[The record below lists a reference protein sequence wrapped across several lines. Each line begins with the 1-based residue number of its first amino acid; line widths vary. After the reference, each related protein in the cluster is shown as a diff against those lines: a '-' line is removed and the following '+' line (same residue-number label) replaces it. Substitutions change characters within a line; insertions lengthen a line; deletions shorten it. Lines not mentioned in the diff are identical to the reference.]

1 MSALPHVGPGPDPI
15 PELDR
20 RLAGGEPVVPCFRD
34 SLRAFAETL
43 RLRFEGGE
51 DVERLVTRRAG
62 FVDDLLRRAWR
73 VAMPGAAP
81 AALVAVGGYGRGELY
96 PASDVD
102 VMILLDDGDATAVAG
117 AVERL
122 VTLLWDIGLEVGHS
136 VRTVAECRDEAERDV
151 TVATNI
157 LESRLVAGQ
166 PGLLEAMR
174 TATAPDQIWPGDRY
188 FAAKWEEQKARHR
201 KYNDS
206 AYNLEP
212 NIKEN
217 PGGLRDIQMIGWVAK
232 RHFGA
237 STMHDLVARGFLTQ
251 AEHQD
256 LMAGQAHL
264 GRIRFALHLLTG
276 RREDRLLFDH
286 QRVLARDFGYADTA
300 GNLAVEQ
307 FMQSYYQTVIQ
318 LNRLNELLL
327 QLFQETILL
336 RDQLDE
342 PQPINGRFQA
352 RSGFIEVT
360 HENVF
365 RRQPLALLEIFLL
378 LQQHPELTGVKA
390 STIRL
395 IRTYRDSIDESL
407 RTGLPARSLFM
418 EILRQPR
425 GITHELRRMHRY
437 GILARYLP
445 EFRAVT
451 GRMQYDLFHVFTV
464 DEHTLWVVRNIR
476 RFMVP
481 AFFHEF
487 PLCSEIAQNIPKPEL
502 LYIAGLFHD
511 IAKGRG
517 GDHSELGAEDAYAFC
532 IRHGLSEYDSRL
544 VGWLVR
550 RHLLMSMTAQRM
562 DIEDPEVIQRFAGTV
577 GDPVRLDYLYLLTV
591 ADVRATNPARWNSW
605 KDSLLRQLYTETQHA
620 LMRGLD
626 NPRAQDELIG
636 EKQAEARRLLAAG
649 QVSQEAVTRLWIN
662 LSTDYFLYSSPE
674 EIAWQTEAVLR
685 ATCAESPMVLVRHQT
700 ARGGTAVFICA
711 PDQDGLFALTT
722 ALLSQLA
729 LNVVAA
735 RIQTADA
742 GRTMNTFLVLEEDG
756 SPVSGRERE
765 REIIDTLSRGLARR
779 RRAPSAAAADPALRD
794 PGAVRVQPGPSQPPH
809 GASRHGHR
817 PTGTALPRR
826 PGLRQDGRQDHQRQD
841 RDGRRPGRRHLLHH
855 RPARPADRGPRSA
868 RPHRHGA
875 RRAPGR
881 PGAGSLS
888 GSGGLIPCDDSHP
901 PSAGSSASSWRRR
914 LRRQSSRPTTRTQ
927 HPRNH
932 RPLRRRW
939 SHPTPTSCGTTSSRR
954 VPSAGRRSTGCV
966 RNRATT
972 ASAPGSSTANRWK
985 SSRACIAGSSSGG
998 GIRSPPSAH
1007 PRATGATPGTTA
1019 AGDRPRPRRRQA
1031 FASVNSSALPS
1042 GSRQNTALR
1051 PERLRVWG
1059 MPDTSSRKRRA
1070 LRSATRNAMC
1080 RSWPPWAGRPVTGSG
1095 LGIWMR
1101 WMACTPA
1108 RSHAPG

>member
-1 MSALPHVGPGPDPI
+1 MSALPQPGPGPDPI

-20 RLAGGEPVVPCFRD
+20 RLAAGEPVVSCFRD
-34 SLRAFAETL
+34 SLRGFAEAL
-43 RLRFEGGE
+43 RRRFEGGE
-51 DVERLVTRRAG
+51 DVDHLVTRHAG

-73 VAMPGAAP
+73 VAMPGDAP

-102 VMILLDDGDATAVAG
+102 VMILLDAADGTAVAG
-117 AVERL
+117 AAERL

-151 TVATNI
+151 TVATNL

-174 TATAPDQIWPGDRY
+174 AATSPDQIWPSDRF

-237 STMHDLVARGFLTQ
+237 ATMRDLVARGFLTQ
-251 AEHQD
+251 AEHDD

-264 GRIRFALHLLTG
+264 GRIRFALHVLTG

-336 RDQLDE
+336 RDQLGE
-342 PQPINGRFQA
+342 PQPINSRFQA

-365 RRQPLALLEIFLL
+365 RRQPLALLEIFLQ
-378 LQQHPELTGVKA
+378 LQQHPELTGVRA

-395 IRTYRDSIDESL
+395 IRTYRDRIDENL

-464 DEHTLWVVRNIR
+464 DEHTIWVVRNIR

-532 IRHGLSEYDSRL
+532 IRHGMSEYDSRL

-550 RHLLMSMTAQRM
+550 RHLLMSMTAQRL
-562 DIEDPEVIQRFAGTV
+562 DIEDPEVIQRFAGAV

-605 KDSLLRQLYTETQHA
+605 KDSLLRQLYTETHHA

-636 EKQAEARRLLAAG
+636 EKQAEARRLLAAH
-649 QVSQEAVTRLWIN
+649 QVSQEAVTQLWLN

-674 EIAWQTEAVLR
+674 EIAWQTEAVLGAR
-685 ATCAESPMVLVRHQT
+685 CADSPMVLVRHQT
-700 ARGGTAVFICA
+700 ARGGTAIFICA

-742 GRTMNTFLVLEEDG
+742 RRTMNTFLVLEEDG
-756 SPVSGRERE
+756 SPVSGEERE
-765 REIIDTLSRGLARR
+765 REIVDTLSHGLARHAPIELGGPR
-779 RRAPSAAAADPALRD
+779 RIPRRVRHFESPARAEFSQDAAN
-794 PGAVRVQPGPSQPPH
+794 
-809 GASRHGHR
+809 HR
-817 PTGTALPRR
+817 TVVHLTATDR
-826 PGLRQDGRQDHQRQD
+826 PGL
-841 RDGRRPGRRHLLHH
+841 L
-855 RPARPADRGPRSA
+855 
-868 RPHRHGA
+868 
-875 RRAPGR
+875 
-881 PGAGSLS
+881 SLV
-888 GSGGLIPCDDSHP
+888 G
-901 PSAGSSASSWRRR
+901 
-914 LRRQSSRPTTRTQ
+914 
-927 HPRNH
+927 
-932 RPLRRRW
+932 
-939 SHPTPTSCGTTSSRR
+939 
-954 VPSAGRRSTGCV
+954 
-966 RNRATT
+966 
-972 ASAPGSSTANRWK
+972 
-985 SSRACIAGSSSGG
+985 
-998 GIRSPPSAH
+998 
-1007 PRATGATPGTTA
+1007 
-1019 AGDRPRPRRRQA
+1019 QA
-1031 FASVNSSALPS
+1031 FARTGVRIISAKIATVGHLADDTFFITDLQSQPIEDPVHLE
-1042 GSRQNTALR
+1042 RIAAALG
-1051 PERLRVWG
+1051 EHLDG
-1059 MPDTSSRKRRA
+1059 
-1070 LRSATRNAMC
+1070 
-1080 RSWPPWAGRPVTGSG
+1080 
-1095 LGIWMR
+1095 
-1101 WMACTPA
+1101 PA
-1108 RSHAPG
+1108 RAA

>member
-43 RLRFEGGE
+43 RLCFEGGE

-174 TATAPDQIWPGDRY
+174 TATAPDQIWPSDRY

-711 PDQDGLFALTT
+711 PDQDGLFARTT

-779 RRAPSAAAADPALRD
+779 QPVEVGAPRRLPRQIRHFEIPARSEFSQDPAN
-794 PGAVRVQPGPSQPPH
+794 
-809 GASRHGHR
+809 HR
-817 PTGTALPRR
+817 TVLHVTATDR
-826 PGLRQDGRQDHQRQD
+826 PGL
-841 RDGRRPGRRHLLHH
+841 L
-855 RPARPADRGPRSA
+855 
-868 RPHRHGA
+868 
-875 RRAPGR
+875 
-881 PGAGSLS
+881 SLV
-888 GSGGLIPCDDSHP
+888 G
-901 PSAGSSASSWRRR
+901 
-914 LRRQSSRPTTRTQ
+914 
-927 HPRNH
+927 
-932 RPLRRRW
+932 
-939 SHPTPTSCGTTSSRR
+939 
-954 VPSAGRRSTGCV
+954 
-966 RNRATT
+966 
-972 ASAPGSSTANRWK
+972 
-985 SSRACIAGSSSGG
+985 
-998 GIRSPPSAH
+998 
-1007 PRATGATPGTTA
+1007 
-1019 AGDRPRPRRRQA
+1019 QA
-1031 FASVNSSALPS
+1031 FARTGVRIISAKIATVGALADDTFFITDLHGQPIED
-1042 GSRQNTALR
+1042 RVQLDRIATALG
-1051 PERLRVWG
+1051 EHLDG
-1059 MPDTSSRKRRA
+1059 
-1070 LRSATRNAMC
+1070 
-1080 RSWPPWAGRPVTGSG
+1080 
-1095 LGIWMR
+1095 
-1101 WMACTPA
+1101 PA
-1108 RSHAPG
+1108 RAA

>member
-1 MSALPHVGPGPDPI
+1 MNALPQSAAGHDPVA
-15 PELDR
+15 ELDG
-20 RLAGGEPVVPCFRD
+20 RLAAGEPAVPCFRD
-34 SLRAFAETL
+34 SLRRFAETL
-43 RLRFEGGE
+43 RRRFEDGE
-51 DVERLVTRRAG
+51 NVADLITRRAG
-62 FVDDLLRRAWR
+62 FVDDVLRRAWQ
-73 VAMPGAAP
+73 VAMPAEAP

-96 PASDVD
+96 PSSDVD
-102 VMILLDDGDATAVAG
+102 VVVLLDGGDPASVG
-117 AVERL
+117 AAAERL
-122 VTLLWDIGLEVGHS
+122 VALLWDIGLEVGHS

-151 TVATNI
+151 TVATNL
-157 LESRLVAGQ
+157 LESRLIAGQ
-166 PGLLEAMR
+166 PALLEAMR
-174 TATAPDQIWPGDRY
+174 AATAPDQIWPSDRF

-237 STMHDLVARGFLTQ
+237 ATMRDLVTRGFLTQ
-251 AEHQD
+251 AEHDD

-286 QRVLARDFGYADTA
+286 QRALARDFGFADAA

-307 FMQSYYQTVIQ
+307 FMQAYYQTVIQ

-336 RDQLDE
+336 RDQLGA
-342 PQPINGRFQA
+342 PWSINSRFQA

-360 HENVF
+360 NENVF
-365 RRQPLALLEIFLL
+365 RRHPLALLEIFLL
-378 LQQHPELTGVKA
+378 LQQYPELTGVRA

-395 IRTYRDSIDESL
+395 IRAYRDSIDENL

-544 VGWLVR
+544 VAWLVR
-550 RHLLMSMTAQRM
+550 KHLLMSMTAQRM
-562 DIEDPEVIQRFAGTV
+562 DIEDPEVIQRFAGAV

-626 NPRAQDELIG
+626 NPRAQDELIS
-636 EKQAEARRLLAAG
+636 EKQAEARRLLAAR
-649 QVSQEAVTRLWIN
+649 QVSQDAITRLWIN

-674 EIAWQTEAVLR
+674 EIAWQTEAVLG
-685 ATCAESPMVLVRHQT
+685 ASCAESPMVLVRHQT

-735 RIQTADA
+735 RIQTVDA

-756 SPVSGRERE
+756 SPVSGGERE
-765 REIIDTLSRGLARR
+765 REIVATLTHGLARR
-779 RRAPSAAAADPALRD
+779 QPIDLGAPRR
-794 PGAVRVQPGPSQPPH
+794 
-809 GASRHGHR
+809 
-817 PTGTALPRR
+817 LPRQMRHFETPARPEFSQDRANHRTVLHLTATDR
-826 PGLRQDGRQDHQRQD
+826 PGLLSLVGR
-841 RDGRRPGRRHLLHH
+841 
-855 RPARPADRGPRSA
+855 
-868 RPHRHGA
+868 
-875 RRAPGR
+875 
-881 PGAGSLS
+881 
-888 GSGGLIPCDDSHP
+888 
-901 PSAGSSASSWRRR
+901 
-914 LRRQSSRPTTRTQ
+914 
-927 HPRNH
+927 
-932 RPLRRRW
+932 
-939 SHPTPTSCGTTSSRR
+939 
-954 VPSAGRRSTGCV
+954 
-966 RNRATT
+966 
-972 ASAPGSSTANRWK
+972 
-985 SSRACIAGSSSGG
+985 
-998 GIRSPPSAH
+998 
-1007 PRATGATPGTTA
+1007 
-1019 AGDRPRPRRRQA
+1019 A
-1031 FASVNSSALPS
+1031 FAKTGVRIISAKIATV
-1042 GSRQNTALR
+1042 GALADDTFFITDLHGQ
-1051 PERLRVWG
+1051 PIEQPAQLERIAAAVGEHLDG
-1059 MPDTSSRKRRA
+1059 
-1070 LRSATRNAMC
+1070 
-1080 RSWPPWAGRPVTGSG
+1080 
-1095 LGIWMR
+1095 
-1101 WMACTPA
+1101 PA
-1108 RSHAPG
+1108 QAA

>member
-1 MSALPHVGPGPDPI
+1 MSALPHAGPGPDPI

-102 VMILLDDGDATAVAG
+102 VMILLDDGEATAVAG

-174 TATAPDQIWPGDRY
+174 AATAPDQIWPSDRY

-237 STMHDLVARGFLTQ
+237 ATMHDLVARGFLTQ

-342 PQPINGRFQA
+342 PQPINSRFQA

-418 EILRQPR
+418 EILRQSR

-517 GDHSELGAEDAYAFC
+517 GDHSELGAEDAYTFC

-605 KDSLLRQLYTETQHA
+605 KDSLLRQLYTETEHA

-765 REIIDTLSRGLARR
+765 REIIDTLTRGLARR
-779 RRAPSAAAADPALRD
+779 QPVEVGAPRRLPRQIRHFEIPARSEFSQDPAN
-794 PGAVRVQPGPSQPPH
+794 
-809 GASRHGHR
+809 HR
-817 PTGTALPRR
+817 TVLHVTATDR
-826 PGLRQDGRQDHQRQD
+826 PGL
-841 RDGRRPGRRHLLHH
+841 L
-855 RPARPADRGPRSA
+855 
-868 RPHRHGA
+868 
-875 RRAPGR
+875 
-881 PGAGSLS
+881 SLV
-888 GSGGLIPCDDSHP
+888 G
-901 PSAGSSASSWRRR
+901 
-914 LRRQSSRPTTRTQ
+914 
-927 HPRNH
+927 
-932 RPLRRRW
+932 
-939 SHPTPTSCGTTSSRR
+939 
-954 VPSAGRRSTGCV
+954 
-966 RNRATT
+966 
-972 ASAPGSSTANRWK
+972 
-985 SSRACIAGSSSGG
+985 
-998 GIRSPPSAH
+998 
-1007 PRATGATPGTTA
+1007 
-1019 AGDRPRPRRRQA
+1019 QA
-1031 FASVNSSALPS
+1031 FARTGVRIISAKIATVGALADDTFFITDLHGQPIEDPVQLD
-1042 GSRQNTALR
+1042 RIATALG
-1051 PERLRVWG
+1051 EHLDG
-1059 MPDTSSRKRRA
+1059 
-1070 LRSATRNAMC
+1070 
-1080 RSWPPWAGRPVTGSG
+1080 
-1095 LGIWMR
+1095 
-1101 WMACTPA
+1101 PA
-1108 RSHAPG
+1108 RAA

>member
-43 RLRFEGGE
+43 RLCFEGGE

-174 TATAPDQIWPGDRY
+174 TATAPDQIWPSDRY

-779 RRAPSAAAADPALRD
+779 QPVEVGAPRRLPRQIRHFEIPARSEFSQDPAN
-794 PGAVRVQPGPSQPPH
+794 
-809 GASRHGHR
+809 HR
-817 PTGTALPRR
+817 TVLHVTATDR
-826 PGLRQDGRQDHQRQD
+826 PGL
-841 RDGRRPGRRHLLHH
+841 L
-855 RPARPADRGPRSA
+855 
-868 RPHRHGA
+868 
-875 RRAPGR
+875 
-881 PGAGSLS
+881 SLV
-888 GSGGLIPCDDSHP
+888 G
-901 PSAGSSASSWRRR
+901 
-914 LRRQSSRPTTRTQ
+914 
-927 HPRNH
+927 
-932 RPLRRRW
+932 
-939 SHPTPTSCGTTSSRR
+939 
-954 VPSAGRRSTGCV
+954 
-966 RNRATT
+966 
-972 ASAPGSSTANRWK
+972 
-985 SSRACIAGSSSGG
+985 
-998 GIRSPPSAH
+998 
-1007 PRATGATPGTTA
+1007 
-1019 AGDRPRPRRRQA
+1019 QA
-1031 FASVNSSALPS
+1031 FARTGVRIISAKIATVGALADDTFFITDLHGQPIED
-1042 GSRQNTALR
+1042 RVQLDRIATALG
-1051 PERLRVWG
+1051 EHLDG
-1059 MPDTSSRKRRA
+1059 
-1070 LRSATRNAMC
+1070 
-1080 RSWPPWAGRPVTGSG
+1080 
-1095 LGIWMR
+1095 
-1101 WMACTPA
+1101 PA
-1108 RSHAPG
+1108 RAA

>member
-1 MSALPHVGPGPDPI
+1 MNALPQSAAGHDPVA
-15 PELDR
+15 ELDG
-20 RLAGGEPVVPCFRD
+20 RLAAGESAVPCFRD
-34 SLRAFAETL
+34 SLRRFAEML
-43 RLRFEGGE
+43 RRRFEDGE
-51 DVERLVTRRAG
+51 NVAHLITRRAG
-62 FVDDLLRRAWR
+62 FVDDVLRRAWQ
-73 VAMPGAAP
+73 VAMPAEAP

-96 PASDVD
+96 PSSDVD
-102 VMILLDDGDATAVAG
+102 VVVLLDGGDPASVG
-117 AVERL
+117 AAAERL
-122 VTLLWDIGLEVGHS
+122 VALLWDIGLEVGHS
-136 VRTVAECRDEAERDV
+136 VRTVAECREEAERDV
-151 TVATNI
+151 TVATNL
-157 LESRLVAGQ
+157 LESRLIAGQ
-166 PGLLEAMR
+166 PALLEAMR
-174 TATAPDQIWPGDRY
+174 AATAPDQIWPSDRF

-237 STMHDLVARGFLTQ
+237 ATMRDLVARGFLTQ
-251 AEHQD
+251 AEHDD

-286 QRVLARDFGYADTA
+286 QRVLARDFGFADTA

-307 FMQSYYQTVIQ
+307 FMQAYYQTVIQ

-336 RDQLDE
+336 RDQLGA
-342 PQPINGRFQA
+342 PWSINSRFQA

-360 HENVF
+360 NENVF
-365 RRQPLALLEIFLL
+365 RRHPLALLEIFLL
-378 LQQHPELTGVKA
+378 LQQYPELTGVRA

-395 IRTYRDSIDESL
+395 IRAYRDSIDENL

-544 VGWLVR
+544 VAWLVR
-550 RHLLMSMTAQRM
+550 KHLLMSMTAQRM
-562 DIEDPEVIQRFAGTV
+562 DIEDPEVIQRFAGAV

-626 NPRAQDELIG
+626 NPRAQDELIS
-636 EKQAEARRLLAAG
+636 EKQAEARRLLAAR
-649 QVSQEAVTRLWIN
+649 QVSQDAVTRLWIN

-674 EIAWQTEAVLR
+674 EIAWQTEAVLG
-685 ATCAESPMVLVRHQT
+685 ASCAESPMVLVRHQT

-735 RIQTADA
+735 RIQTVDA

-756 SPVSGRERE
+756 SPVSGGERE
-765 REIIDTLSRGLARR
+765 REIVATLTHGLARR
-779 RRAPSAAAADPALRD
+779 QPIDLGAPRR
-794 PGAVRVQPGPSQPPH
+794 
-809 GASRHGHR
+809 
-817 PTGTALPRR
+817 LPRQMRHFETPARPEFSQDRANHRTVLHLTATDR
-826 PGLRQDGRQDHQRQD
+826 PGLLSLVGR
-841 RDGRRPGRRHLLHH
+841 
-855 RPARPADRGPRSA
+855 
-868 RPHRHGA
+868 
-875 RRAPGR
+875 
-881 PGAGSLS
+881 
-888 GSGGLIPCDDSHP
+888 
-901 PSAGSSASSWRRR
+901 
-914 LRRQSSRPTTRTQ
+914 
-927 HPRNH
+927 
-932 RPLRRRW
+932 
-939 SHPTPTSCGTTSSRR
+939 
-954 VPSAGRRSTGCV
+954 
-966 RNRATT
+966 
-972 ASAPGSSTANRWK
+972 
-985 SSRACIAGSSSGG
+985 
-998 GIRSPPSAH
+998 
-1007 PRATGATPGTTA
+1007 
-1019 AGDRPRPRRRQA
+1019 A
-1031 FASVNSSALPS
+1031 FAKTGVRIISAKIATV
-1042 GSRQNTALR
+1042 GALAD
-1051 PERLRVWG
+1051 
-1059 MPDTSSRKRRA
+1059 DTFFITD
-1070 LRSATRNAMC
+1070 LQGQ
-1080 RSWPPWAGRPVTGSG
+1080 P
-1095 LGIWMR
+1095 IEE
-1101 WMACTPA
+1101 PA
-1108 RSHAPG
+1108 QLQRIAAAVGEHLDGPAQAA

>member
-636 EKQAEARRLLAAG
+636 EKQAEARRLLASG

-779 RRAPSAAAADPALRD
+779 QPVEVGAPRRLPRQIRHFEIPARSEFSQDPAN
-794 PGAVRVQPGPSQPPH
+794 
-809 GASRHGHR
+809 HR
-817 PTGTALPRR
+817 TVLHVTATDR
-826 PGLRQDGRQDHQRQD
+826 PGL
-841 RDGRRPGRRHLLHH
+841 L
-855 RPARPADRGPRSA
+855 
-868 RPHRHGA
+868 
-875 RRAPGR
+875 
-881 PGAGSLS
+881 SLV
-888 GSGGLIPCDDSHP
+888 G
-901 PSAGSSASSWRRR
+901 
-914 LRRQSSRPTTRTQ
+914 
-927 HPRNH
+927 
-932 RPLRRRW
+932 
-939 SHPTPTSCGTTSSRR
+939 
-954 VPSAGRRSTGCV
+954 
-966 RNRATT
+966 
-972 ASAPGSSTANRWK
+972 
-985 SSRACIAGSSSGG
+985 
-998 GIRSPPSAH
+998 
-1007 PRATGATPGTTA
+1007 
-1019 AGDRPRPRRRQA
+1019 QA
-1031 FASVNSSALPS
+1031 FARTGVRIISAKIATVGALADDTFFITDLHGQPIED
-1042 GSRQNTALR
+1042 RVQLDRIATALG
-1051 PERLRVWG
+1051 EHLDG
-1059 MPDTSSRKRRA
+1059 
-1070 LRSATRNAMC
+1070 
-1080 RSWPPWAGRPVTGSG
+1080 
-1095 LGIWMR
+1095 
-1101 WMACTPA
+1101 PA
-1108 RSHAPG
+1108 RAA

>member
-1 MSALPHVGPGPDPI
+1 MSALPQAPSGTDPI

-20 RLAGGEPVVPCFRD
+20 RLAAGEPALSCFRD
-34 SLRAFAETL
+34 SLRAFAEAL

-51 DVERLVTRRAG
+51 SADRLVTRRAG
-62 FVDDLLRRAWR
+62 FVDDILRRAWR
-73 VAMPGAAP
+73 VTLPADAS

-102 VMILLDDGDATAVAG
+102 VMILLDESDAGLVAG
-117 AVERL
+117 AVEQL
-122 VTLLWDIGLEVGHS
+122 ITLLWDIGLEVGHS
-136 VRTVAECRDEAERDV
+136 VRTVAQCREEAERDV

-157 LESRLVAGQ
+157 LETRLVAGR
-166 PGLLEAMR
+166 PALLEAMR
-174 TATAPDQIWPGDRY
+174 AATAPDQIWPSDRF
-188 FAAKWEEQKARHR
+188 FAAKWDEQKARHR
-201 KYNDS
+201 KYNDT

-237 STMHDLVARGFLTQ
+237 STMRDLVARGFLTQ
-251 AEHQD
+251 AEHDD

-336 RDQLDE
+336 RDQLGA
-342 PQPINGRFQA
+342 PWSINSRFQA

-360 HENVF
+360 NENVF
-365 RRQPLALLEIFLL
+365 RRHPLALLEIFLL
-378 LQQHPELTGVKA
+378 LQQYPELTGVRA

-395 IRTYRDSIDESL
+395 IRAYRDSIDDKL
-407 RTGLPARSLFM
+407 RGGLPARSLFM

-487 PLCSEIAQNIPKPEL
+487 PLCSEVAQNIPKPEL

-544 VGWLVR
+544 VAWLVR
-550 RHLLMSMTAQRM
+550 RHLLMSMTAQRL
-562 DIEDPEVIQRFAGTV
+562 DIEDPEVIQRFAGVV

-626 NPRAQDELIG
+626 NPRAQDELIND
-636 EKQAEARRLLAAG
+636 KQAEARRLLAARA
-649 QVSQEAVTRLWIN
+649 VDPEAVTRLWLN

-674 EIAWQTEAVLR
+674 EIAWQTEAVLD
-685 ATCAESPMVLVRHQT
+685 ASCTEAPIVLVRHQT
-700 ARGGTAVFICA
+700 ARGGTAIFICA

-722 ALLSQLA
+722 ALLSELA

-756 SPVSGRERE
+756 SPVSGEDRE
-765 REIIDTLSRGLARR
+765 REIADTLTHGLARR
-779 RRAPSAAAADPALRD
+779 PPTEMGIPRR
-794 PGAVRVQPGPSQPPH
+794 
-809 GASRHGHR
+809 
-817 PTGTALPRR
+817 LPRQIRHFEAPARSEFSQDSANHRTVLHLTATDR
-826 PGLRQDGRQDHQRQD
+826 PGL
-841 RDGRRPGRRHLLHH
+841 L
-855 RPARPADRGPRSA
+855 
-868 RPHRHGA
+868 
-875 RRAPGR
+875 
-881 PGAGSLS
+881 SLV
-888 GSGGLIPCDDSHP
+888 G
-901 PSAGSSASSWRRR
+901 
-914 LRRQSSRPTTRTQ
+914 
-927 HPRNH
+927 
-932 RPLRRRW
+932 
-939 SHPTPTSCGTTSSRR
+939 
-954 VPSAGRRSTGCV
+954 
-966 RNRATT
+966 
-972 ASAPGSSTANRWK
+972 
-985 SSRACIAGSSSGG
+985 
-998 GIRSPPSAH
+998 
-1007 PRATGATPGTTA
+1007 
-1019 AGDRPRPRRRQA
+1019 QA
-1031 FASVNSSALPS
+1031 FARTGVRIISAKIATV
-1042 GSRQNTALR
+1042 GALA
-1051 PERLRVWG
+1051 EDTFFITDLRG
-1059 MPDTSSRKRRA
+1059 APIEDAAQLGRIAAA
-1070 LRSATRNAMC
+1070 L
-1080 RSWPPWAGRPVTGSG
+1080 GEQLDG
-1095 LGIWMR
+1095 
-1101 WMACTPA
+1101 PA
-1108 RSHAPG
+1108 RAA

>member
-43 RLRFEGGE
+43 RLCFEGGE

-174 TATAPDQIWPGDRY
+174 TATAPDQIWPSDRY

-476 RFMVP
+476 RLMVP

-779 RRAPSAAAADPALRD
+779 QPVEVGAPRRLPRQIRHFEIPARSEFSQDPAN
-794 PGAVRVQPGPSQPPH
+794 
-809 GASRHGHR
+809 HR
-817 PTGTALPRR
+817 TVLHVTATDR
-826 PGLRQDGRQDHQRQD
+826 PGL
-841 RDGRRPGRRHLLHH
+841 L
-855 RPARPADRGPRSA
+855 
-868 RPHRHGA
+868 
-875 RRAPGR
+875 
-881 PGAGSLS
+881 SLV
-888 GSGGLIPCDDSHP
+888 G
-901 PSAGSSASSWRRR
+901 
-914 LRRQSSRPTTRTQ
+914 
-927 HPRNH
+927 
-932 RPLRRRW
+932 
-939 SHPTPTSCGTTSSRR
+939 
-954 VPSAGRRSTGCV
+954 
-966 RNRATT
+966 
-972 ASAPGSSTANRWK
+972 
-985 SSRACIAGSSSGG
+985 
-998 GIRSPPSAH
+998 
-1007 PRATGATPGTTA
+1007 
-1019 AGDRPRPRRRQA
+1019 QA
-1031 FASVNSSALPS
+1031 FARTGVRIISAKIATVGALADDTFFITDLHGQPIEDTVQLD
-1042 GSRQNTALR
+1042 RIATALG
-1051 PERLRVWG
+1051 EHLDG
-1059 MPDTSSRKRRA
+1059 
-1070 LRSATRNAMC
+1070 
-1080 RSWPPWAGRPVTGSG
+1080 
-1095 LGIWMR
+1095 
-1101 WMACTPA
+1101 PA
-1108 RSHAPG
+1108 RAA

>member
-1 MSALPHVGPGPDPI
+1 MSALPHAGPGPDPI

-20 RLAGGEPVVPCFRD
+20 RLAAGEPVVPCFRD

-174 TATAPDQIWPGDRY
+174 TATAPDQIWPSDRY

-237 STMHDLVARGFLTQ
+237 ATMHDLVARGFLTQ

-342 PQPINGRFQA
+342 PQPINSRFQA

-476 RFMVP
+476 RLMVP

-517 GDHSELGAEDAYAFC
+517 GDHSELGAEDAYTFC

-756 SPVSGRERE
+756 SPVSGHERE
-765 REIIDTLSRGLARR
+765 REIVDTLSRGLARR
-779 RRAPSAAAADPALRD
+779 QPVEVGTPRRLPRQIRHFEIPARSEFSQDPAN
-794 PGAVRVQPGPSQPPH
+794 
-809 GASRHGHR
+809 HR
-817 PTGTALPRR
+817 TVLHVTATDR
-826 PGLRQDGRQDHQRQD
+826 PGL
-841 RDGRRPGRRHLLHH
+841 L
-855 RPARPADRGPRSA
+855 
-868 RPHRHGA
+868 
-875 RRAPGR
+875 
-881 PGAGSLS
+881 SLV
-888 GSGGLIPCDDSHP
+888 G
-901 PSAGSSASSWRRR
+901 
-914 LRRQSSRPTTRTQ
+914 
-927 HPRNH
+927 
-932 RPLRRRW
+932 
-939 SHPTPTSCGTTSSRR
+939 
-954 VPSAGRRSTGCV
+954 
-966 RNRATT
+966 
-972 ASAPGSSTANRWK
+972 
-985 SSRACIAGSSSGG
+985 
-998 GIRSPPSAH
+998 
-1007 PRATGATPGTTA
+1007 
-1019 AGDRPRPRRRQA
+1019 QA
-1031 FASVNSSALPS
+1031 FARTGVRIISAKIATVGALADDTFFITDLYGQPIEDPVQLD
-1042 GSRQNTALR
+1042 RIATALG
-1051 PERLRVWG
+1051 EHLDG
-1059 MPDTSSRKRRA
+1059 
-1070 LRSATRNAMC
+1070 
-1080 RSWPPWAGRPVTGSG
+1080 
-1095 LGIWMR
+1095 
-1101 WMACTPA
+1101 PA
-1108 RSHAPG
+1108 RAA

>member
-1 MSALPHVGPGPDPI
+1 MNALPQSAAGHDPVA
-15 PELDR
+15 ELDG
-20 RLAGGEPVVPCFRD
+20 RLAAGESAVPCFRD
-34 SLRAFAETL
+34 SLRRFAETL
-43 RLRFEGGE
+43 RRRFEDGE
-51 DVERLVTRRAG
+51 NVADLITRRAG
-62 FVDDLLRRAWR
+62 FVDDVLRRAWQ
-73 VAMPGAAP
+73 VAMPAEAP

-96 PASDVD
+96 PSSDVD
-102 VMILLDDGDATAVAG
+102 VVVLLDGGDPASVG
-117 AVERL
+117 AAAERL
-122 VTLLWDIGLEVGHS
+122 VALLWDIGLEVGHS
-136 VRTVAECRDEAERDV
+136 VRTVAESRDEAERDV
-151 TVATNI
+151 TVATNL
-157 LESRLVAGQ
+157 LESRLIAGQ
-166 PGLLEAMR
+166 PALLEAMR
-174 TATAPDQIWPGDRY
+174 AATAPDQIWPSDRF

-237 STMHDLVARGFLTQ
+237 ATMRDLVARGFLTQ
-251 AEHQD
+251 AEHDD

-286 QRVLARDFGYADTA
+286 QRVLARDFGFADTA

-307 FMQSYYQTVIQ
+307 FMQAYYQTVIQ

-336 RDQLDE
+336 RDQLGA
-342 PQPINGRFQA
+342 PWSINSRFQA

-360 HENVF
+360 NENVF
-365 RRQPLALLEIFLL
+365 RRHPLALLEIFLL
-378 LQQHPELTGVKA
+378 LQQYPELTGVRA

-395 IRTYRDSIDESL
+395 IRAYRDSIDENL

-544 VGWLVR
+544 VAWLVR
-550 RHLLMSMTAQRM
+550 KHLLMSMTAQRM
-562 DIEDPEVIQRFAGTV
+562 DIEDPEVIQRFAGAV

-626 NPRAQDELIG
+626 NPRAQDELIS
-636 EKQAEARRLLAAG
+636 EKQAEARRLLAAR
-649 QVSQEAVTRLWIN
+649 QVSQDAVTRLWIN

-674 EIAWQTEAVLR
+674 EIAWQTEAVLG
-685 ATCAESPMVLVRHQT
+685 ASCAESPMVLVRHQT

-735 RIQTADA
+735 RIQTVDA

-756 SPVSGRERE
+756 SPVSGGERE
-765 REIIDTLSRGLARR
+765 REIVATLTHGLARR
-779 RRAPSAAAADPALRD
+779 QPIDLGAPRR
-794 PGAVRVQPGPSQPPH
+794 
-809 GASRHGHR
+809 
-817 PTGTALPRR
+817 LPRQMRHFETPARPEFSQDRANHRTVLHLTATDR
-826 PGLRQDGRQDHQRQD
+826 PGLLSLVGR
-841 RDGRRPGRRHLLHH
+841 
-855 RPARPADRGPRSA
+855 
-868 RPHRHGA
+868 
-875 RRAPGR
+875 
-881 PGAGSLS
+881 
-888 GSGGLIPCDDSHP
+888 
-901 PSAGSSASSWRRR
+901 
-914 LRRQSSRPTTRTQ
+914 
-927 HPRNH
+927 
-932 RPLRRRW
+932 
-939 SHPTPTSCGTTSSRR
+939 
-954 VPSAGRRSTGCV
+954 
-966 RNRATT
+966 
-972 ASAPGSSTANRWK
+972 
-985 SSRACIAGSSSGG
+985 
-998 GIRSPPSAH
+998 
-1007 PRATGATPGTTA
+1007 
-1019 AGDRPRPRRRQA
+1019 A
-1031 FASVNSSALPS
+1031 FAKTGVRIISAKIATV
-1042 GSRQNTALR
+1042 GALADDTFFITDLHGQ
-1051 PERLRVWG
+1051 PIEQPAQLERIAAAVGEHLDG
-1059 MPDTSSRKRRA
+1059 
-1070 LRSATRNAMC
+1070 
-1080 RSWPPWAGRPVTGSG
+1080 
-1095 LGIWMR
+1095 
-1101 WMACTPA
+1101 PA
-1108 RSHAPG
+1108 QAA

>member
-1 MSALPHVGPGPDPI
+1 MNALPQSAAGHDPVA
-15 PELDR
+15 ELDG
-20 RLAGGEPVVPCFRD
+20 RLAAGESAVPCFRD
-34 SLRAFAETL
+34 SLRRFAETL
-43 RLRFEGGE
+43 RRRFEDGE
-51 DVERLVTRRAG
+51 NVADLITRRAG
-62 FVDDLLRRAWR
+62 FVDDVLRRAWQ
-73 VAMPGAAP
+73 VAMPAEAP

-96 PASDVD
+96 PSSDVD
-102 VMILLDDGDATAVAG
+102 VVVLLDGGDPASVG
-117 AVERL
+117 AAAERL
-122 VTLLWDIGLEVGHS
+122 VALLWDIGLEVGHS
-136 VRTVAECRDEAERDV
+136 VRTVAECREEAERDV
-151 TVATNI
+151 TVATNL
-157 LESRLVAGQ
+157 LESRLIAGQ
-166 PGLLEAMR
+166 PALLEAMR
-174 TATAPDQIWPGDRY
+174 AATAPDQIWPSDRF

-237 STMHDLVARGFLTQ
+237 ATMRDLVARGFLTQ
-251 AEHQD
+251 AEHDD

-286 QRVLARDFGYADTA
+286 QRVLARDFGFADTA

-307 FMQSYYQTVIQ
+307 FMQAYYQTVIQ

-336 RDQLDE
+336 RDQLGA
-342 PQPINGRFQA
+342 PWSINSRFQA

-360 HENVF
+360 NENVF
-365 RRQPLALLEIFLL
+365 RRHPLALLEIFLL
-378 LQQHPELTGVKA
+378 LQQYPELTGVRA

-395 IRTYRDSIDESL
+395 IRAYRDSIDENL

-544 VGWLVR
+544 VAWLVR
-550 RHLLMSMTAQRM
+550 KHLLMSMTAQRM
-562 DIEDPEVIQRFAGTV
+562 DIEDPEVIQRFAGAV

-626 NPRAQDELIG
+626 NPRAQDELIS
-636 EKQAEARRLLAAG
+636 EKQAEARRLLAAR
-649 QVSQEAVTRLWIN
+649 QVSQDAITRLWIN

-674 EIAWQTEAVLR
+674 EIAWQTEAVLG
-685 ATCAESPMVLVRHQT
+685 ASCAESPMVLVRHQT

-735 RIQTADA
+735 RIQTVDA

-756 SPVSGRERE
+756 SPVSGGERE
-765 REIIDTLSRGLARR
+765 REIVATLTHGLARR
-779 RRAPSAAAADPALRD
+779 QPIDLGAPRR
-794 PGAVRVQPGPSQPPH
+794 
-809 GASRHGHR
+809 
-817 PTGTALPRR
+817 LPRQMRHFETPARPEFSQDRANHRTVLHLTATDR
-826 PGLRQDGRQDHQRQD
+826 PGLLSLVGR
-841 RDGRRPGRRHLLHH
+841 
-855 RPARPADRGPRSA
+855 
-868 RPHRHGA
+868 
-875 RRAPGR
+875 
-881 PGAGSLS
+881 
-888 GSGGLIPCDDSHP
+888 
-901 PSAGSSASSWRRR
+901 
-914 LRRQSSRPTTRTQ
+914 
-927 HPRNH
+927 
-932 RPLRRRW
+932 
-939 SHPTPTSCGTTSSRR
+939 
-954 VPSAGRRSTGCV
+954 
-966 RNRATT
+966 
-972 ASAPGSSTANRWK
+972 
-985 SSRACIAGSSSGG
+985 
-998 GIRSPPSAH
+998 
-1007 PRATGATPGTTA
+1007 
-1019 AGDRPRPRRRQA
+1019 A
-1031 FASVNSSALPS
+1031 FAKTGVRIISAKIATV
-1042 GSRQNTALR
+1042 GALADDTFFITDLHGQ
-1051 PERLRVWG
+1051 PIEQPAQLERIAAAVGEHLDG
-1059 MPDTSSRKRRA
+1059 
-1070 LRSATRNAMC
+1070 
-1080 RSWPPWAGRPVTGSG
+1080 
-1095 LGIWMR
+1095 
-1101 WMACTPA
+1101 PA
-1108 RSHAPG
+1108 QAA

>member
-174 TATAPDQIWPGDRY
+174 TATAPDQIWPSDRY

-779 RRAPSAAAADPALRD
+779 QPVEVGAPRRLPRQIRHFEIPARSEFSQDPANHRTVLHVTATDRPGLLSLVGQAFARTGVRIISAKIATVGALADDTFFITDLHGQPIED
-794 PGAVRVQPGPSQPPH
+794 PVQLD
-809 GASRHGHR
+809 RI
-817 PTGTALPRR
+817 GTAL
-826 PGLRQDGRQDHQRQD
+826 GEHLDG
-841 RDGRRPGRRHLLHH
+841 
-855 RPARPADRGPRSA
+855 PAR
-868 RPHRHGA
+868 
-875 RRAPGR
+875 
-881 PGAGSLS
+881 
-888 GSGGLIPCDDSHP
+888 
-901 PSAGSSASSWRRR
+901 
-914 LRRQSSRPTTRTQ
+914 
-927 HPRNH
+927 
-932 RPLRRRW
+932 
-939 SHPTPTSCGTTSSRR
+939 
-954 VPSAGRRSTGCV
+954 
-966 RNRATT
+966 
-972 ASAPGSSTANRWK
+972 
-985 SSRACIAGSSSGG
+985 
-998 GIRSPPSAH
+998 
-1007 PRATGATPGTTA
+1007 A
-1019 AGDRPRPRRRQA
+1019 A
-1031 FASVNSSALPS
+1031 
-1042 GSRQNTALR
+1042 
-1051 PERLRVWG
+1051 
-1059 MPDTSSRKRRA
+1059 
-1070 LRSATRNAMC
+1070 
-1080 RSWPPWAGRPVTGSG
+1080 
-1095 LGIWMR
+1095 
-1101 WMACTPA
+1101 
-1108 RSHAPG
+1108 

>member
-1 MSALPHVGPGPDPI
+1 MNALPQSAAGHDPVA
-15 PELDR
+15 ELDG
-20 RLAGGEPVVPCFRD
+20 RLAAGESAVPCFRD
-34 SLRAFAETL
+34 SLRRFAETL
-43 RLRFEGGE
+43 RRRFEDGE
-51 DVERLVTRRAG
+51 NVADLITRRAG
-62 FVDDLLRRAWR
+62 FVDDVLRRAWQ
-73 VAMPGAAP
+73 VAMPAEAP

-96 PASDVD
+96 PSSDVD
-102 VMILLDDGDATAVAG
+102 VVVLLDGGDPASVG
-117 AVERL
+117 AAAERL
-122 VTLLWDIGLEVGHS
+122 VALLWDIGLEVGHS

-151 TVATNI
+151 TVATNL
-157 LESRLVAGQ
+157 LESRLIAGR
-166 PGLLEAMR
+166 PALLEAMR
-174 TATAPDQIWPGDRY
+174 AATAPDQIWPSDRF

-237 STMHDLVARGFLTQ
+237 ATMRDLVARGFLTQ
-251 AEHQD
+251 AEHDD

-286 QRVLARDFGYADTA
+286 QRVLARDFGFADTA

-307 FMQSYYQTVIQ
+307 FMQAYYQTVIQ

-336 RDQLDE
+336 RDQLGA
-342 PQPINGRFQA
+342 PWSINSRFQA

-360 HENVF
+360 NENVF
-365 RRQPLALLEIFLL
+365 RRHPLALLEIFLL
-378 LQQHPELTGVKA
+378 LQQYPELTGVRA

-395 IRTYRDSIDESL
+395 IRAYRDSIDENL

-544 VGWLVR
+544 VAWLVR
-550 RHLLMSMTAQRM
+550 KHLLMSMTAQRM
-562 DIEDPEVIQRFAGTV
+562 DIEDPEVIQRFAGAV

-626 NPRAQDELIG
+626 NPRAQDELIS
-636 EKQAEARRLLAAG
+636 EKQAEARRLLAAR
-649 QVSQEAVTRLWIN
+649 QVSQDAVTRLWIN

-674 EIAWQTEAVLR
+674 EIAWQTEAVLG
-685 ATCAESPMVLVRHQT
+685 ASCAESPMVLVRHQT

-735 RIQTADA
+735 RIQTVDA

-756 SPVSGRERE
+756 SPVSGGERE
-765 REIIDTLSRGLARR
+765 REIVATLTHGLARR
-779 RRAPSAAAADPALRD
+779 QPIDLGAPRR
-794 PGAVRVQPGPSQPPH
+794 
-809 GASRHGHR
+809 
-817 PTGTALPRR
+817 LPRQMRHFETPARPEFSQDRANHRTVLHLTATDR
-826 PGLRQDGRQDHQRQD
+826 PGLLSLVGR
-841 RDGRRPGRRHLLHH
+841 
-855 RPARPADRGPRSA
+855 
-868 RPHRHGA
+868 
-875 RRAPGR
+875 
-881 PGAGSLS
+881 
-888 GSGGLIPCDDSHP
+888 
-901 PSAGSSASSWRRR
+901 
-914 LRRQSSRPTTRTQ
+914 
-927 HPRNH
+927 
-932 RPLRRRW
+932 
-939 SHPTPTSCGTTSSRR
+939 
-954 VPSAGRRSTGCV
+954 
-966 RNRATT
+966 
-972 ASAPGSSTANRWK
+972 
-985 SSRACIAGSSSGG
+985 
-998 GIRSPPSAH
+998 
-1007 PRATGATPGTTA
+1007 
-1019 AGDRPRPRRRQA
+1019 A
-1031 FASVNSSALPS
+1031 FAKTGVRIISAKIATV
-1042 GSRQNTALR
+1042 GALADDTFFITDLHGQ
-1051 PERLRVWG
+1051 PIEEPAQLERIAAAVGEHLDG
-1059 MPDTSSRKRRA
+1059 
-1070 LRSATRNAMC
+1070 
-1080 RSWPPWAGRPVTGSG
+1080 
-1095 LGIWMR
+1095 
-1101 WMACTPA
+1101 PA
-1108 RSHAPG
+1108 QAA

>member
-1 MSALPHVGPGPDPI
+1 MSALPHAGPGPDPI

-174 TATAPDQIWPGDRY
+174 TATAPDQIWPSDRY

-237 STMHDLVARGFLTQ
+237 ATMHDLVARGFLTQ

-342 PQPINGRFQA
+342 PQPINSRFQA

-756 SPVSGRERE
+756 SPVSGHERE
-765 REIIDTLSRGLARR
+765 REIVDTLSRGLARR
-779 RRAPSAAAADPALRD
+779 QPVEVGAPRRLPRQIRHFEIPARSEFSQDPANHRTVLHVTATDRPGLLSLVGQAFARTGVRIISAKIATVGALADDTFFITDLHGQPIED
-794 PGAVRVQPGPSQPPH
+794 PVQLD
-809 GASRHGHR
+809 RI
-817 PTGTALPRR
+817 GTAL
-826 PGLRQDGRQDHQRQD
+826 GEHLDG
-841 RDGRRPGRRHLLHH
+841 
-855 RPARPADRGPRSA
+855 PAR
-868 RPHRHGA
+868 
-875 RRAPGR
+875 
-881 PGAGSLS
+881 
-888 GSGGLIPCDDSHP
+888 
-901 PSAGSSASSWRRR
+901 
-914 LRRQSSRPTTRTQ
+914 
-927 HPRNH
+927 
-932 RPLRRRW
+932 
-939 SHPTPTSCGTTSSRR
+939 
-954 VPSAGRRSTGCV
+954 
-966 RNRATT
+966 
-972 ASAPGSSTANRWK
+972 
-985 SSRACIAGSSSGG
+985 
-998 GIRSPPSAH
+998 
-1007 PRATGATPGTTA
+1007 A
-1019 AGDRPRPRRRQA
+1019 A
-1031 FASVNSSALPS
+1031 
-1042 GSRQNTALR
+1042 
-1051 PERLRVWG
+1051 
-1059 MPDTSSRKRRA
+1059 
-1070 LRSATRNAMC
+1070 
-1080 RSWPPWAGRPVTGSG
+1080 
-1095 LGIWMR
+1095 
-1101 WMACTPA
+1101 
-1108 RSHAPG
+1108 

>member
-1 MSALPHVGPGPDPI
+1 MSALPQSAAGHDPVA
-15 PELDR
+15 ELDE
-20 RLAGGEPVVPCFRD
+20 RLAAGEPAVPCFRD
-34 SLRAFAETL
+34 SLRRFAETL
-43 RLRFEGGE
+43 RRRFEDGE
-51 DVERLVTRRAG
+51 NVADLITRRAG
-62 FVDDLLRRAWR
+62 FVDDVLRRAWQ
-73 VAMPGAAP
+73 VAMPAEAP

-96 PASDVD
+96 PSSDVD
-102 VMILLDDGDATAVAG
+102 VLVLLDGGDPASGG
-117 AVERL
+117 AAAERL
-122 VTLLWDIGLEVGHS
+122 VALLWDIGLEVGHS
-136 VRTVAECRDEAERDV
+136 VRTVAECREQAERDV
-151 TVATNI
+151 TVATNL
-157 LESRLVAGQ
+157 LESRLIAGR
-166 PGLLEAMR
+166 PALLEAMR
-174 TATAPDQIWPGDRY
+174 AATAPDQIWPSDRF

-237 STMHDLVARGFLTQ
+237 ATMRDLVTRGFLTQ
-251 AEHQD
+251 AEHDD

-286 QRVLARDFGYADTA
+286 QRVLARDFGFADTA

-307 FMQSYYQTVIQ
+307 FMQAYYQTVIQ

-336 RDQLDE
+336 RDQLGA
-342 PQPINGRFQA
+342 PWSINSRFQA

-360 HENVF
+360 NENVF
-365 RRQPLALLEIFLL
+365 RRHPLALLEIFLL
-378 LQQHPELTGVKA
+378 LQQYPELTGVRA

-395 IRTYRDSIDESL
+395 IRAYRDSIDENL

-517 GDHSELGAEDAYAFC
+517 GDHSELGGEDAYAFC

-544 VGWLVR
+544 VAWLVR
-550 RHLLMSMTAQRM
+550 KHLLMSMTAQRM
-562 DIEDPEVIQRFAGTV
+562 DIEDPEVIQRFAGAV

-626 NPRAQDELIG
+626 NPRAQDELIS
-636 EKQAEARRLLAAG
+636 EKQAEARRLLAAR
-649 QVSQEAVTRLWIN
+649 QVSQDTVTRLWIN

-674 EIAWQTEAVLR
+674 EIAWQTEAVLG

-735 RIQTADA
+735 RIQTVDA

-756 SPVSGRERE
+756 SPVSGGERE
-765 REIIDTLSRGLARR
+765 REIVATLTHGLARR
-779 RRAPSAAAADPALRD
+779 QPIDLGAPRR
-794 PGAVRVQPGPSQPPH
+794 
-809 GASRHGHR
+809 
-817 PTGTALPRR
+817 LPRQMRHFETPARPEFSQDRANHRTVLHLTATDR
-826 PGLRQDGRQDHQRQD
+826 PGLLSLVGR
-841 RDGRRPGRRHLLHH
+841 
-855 RPARPADRGPRSA
+855 
-868 RPHRHGA
+868 
-875 RRAPGR
+875 
-881 PGAGSLS
+881 
-888 GSGGLIPCDDSHP
+888 
-901 PSAGSSASSWRRR
+901 
-914 LRRQSSRPTTRTQ
+914 
-927 HPRNH
+927 
-932 RPLRRRW
+932 
-939 SHPTPTSCGTTSSRR
+939 
-954 VPSAGRRSTGCV
+954 
-966 RNRATT
+966 
-972 ASAPGSSTANRWK
+972 
-985 SSRACIAGSSSGG
+985 
-998 GIRSPPSAH
+998 
-1007 PRATGATPGTTA
+1007 
-1019 AGDRPRPRRRQA
+1019 A
-1031 FASVNSSALPS
+1031 FAKTGVRIISAKIATV
-1042 GSRQNTALR
+1042 GALADDTFFITDLHGQ
-1051 PERLRVWG
+1051 PIEGPAQLERIAAAVGEHLDG
-1059 MPDTSSRKRRA
+1059 
-1070 LRSATRNAMC
+1070 
-1080 RSWPPWAGRPVTGSG
+1080 
-1095 LGIWMR
+1095 
-1101 WMACTPA
+1101 PA
-1108 RSHAPG
+1108 QAA

>member
-1 MSALPHVGPGPDPI
+1 MNALPQSAAGHDPVA
-15 PELDR
+15 ELDG
-20 RLAGGEPVVPCFRD
+20 RLAAGEPAVPCFRE
-34 SLRAFAETL
+34 SLRRFAETL
-43 RLRFEGGE
+43 RRRFEDGE
-51 DVERLVTRRAG
+51 NVADLITRRAG
-62 FVDDLLRRAWR
+62 FVDDVLRRAWQ
-73 VAMPGAAP
+73 VAMPAQAP

-96 PASDVD
+96 PSSDVD
-102 VMILLDDGDATAVAG
+102 VVVLLDGG
-117 AVERL
+117 APTSVGAAAERL
-122 VTLLWDIGLEVGHS
+122 VALLWDIGLEVGHS

-151 TVATNI
+151 TVATNL
-157 LESRLVAGQ
+157 LESRLIAGR
-166 PGLLEAMR
+166 PALLEAMR
-174 TATAPDQIWPGDRY
+174 AATAPDQIWPSDRF

-237 STMHDLVARGFLTQ
+237 VTMRDLVTRGFLTQ
-251 AEHQD
+251 AEHDD

-286 QRVLARDFGYADTA
+286 QRVLARDFGFADAA

-307 FMQSYYQTVIQ
+307 FMQAYYQTVIQ

-336 RDQLDE
+336 RDQLGA
-342 PQPINGRFQA
+342 PWSINSRFQA

-360 HENVF
+360 NENVF
-365 RRQPLALLEIFLL
+365 RRHPLALLEIFLL
-378 LQQHPELTGVKA
+378 LQQYPELTGVRA

-395 IRTYRDSIDESL
+395 IRAYRDSIDENL

-544 VGWLVR
+544 VAWLVR
-550 RHLLMSMTAQRM
+550 KHLLMSMTAQRM
-562 DIEDPEVIQRFAGTV
+562 DIEDPEVIQRFAGAV

-626 NPRAQDELIG
+626 NPRAQDELIS
-636 EKQAEARRLLAAG
+636 EKQAEARRLLAAR
-649 QVSQEAVTRLWIN
+649 QVSQDAVTRLWIN

-674 EIAWQTEAVLR
+674 EIAWQTEAVLG

-735 RIQTADA
+735 RIQTVDA

-756 SPVSGRERE
+756 SPVSGGERE
-765 REIIDTLSRGLARR
+765 REIVATLTHGLARR
-779 RRAPSAAAADPALRD
+779 QPIDLGAPRR
-794 PGAVRVQPGPSQPPH
+794 
-809 GASRHGHR
+809 
-817 PTGTALPRR
+817 LPRQMRHFETPARPEFSQDRANHRTVLHLTATDR
-826 PGLRQDGRQDHQRQD
+826 PGLLSLVGR
-841 RDGRRPGRRHLLHH
+841 
-855 RPARPADRGPRSA
+855 
-868 RPHRHGA
+868 
-875 RRAPGR
+875 
-881 PGAGSLS
+881 
-888 GSGGLIPCDDSHP
+888 
-901 PSAGSSASSWRRR
+901 
-914 LRRQSSRPTTRTQ
+914 
-927 HPRNH
+927 
-932 RPLRRRW
+932 
-939 SHPTPTSCGTTSSRR
+939 
-954 VPSAGRRSTGCV
+954 
-966 RNRATT
+966 
-972 ASAPGSSTANRWK
+972 
-985 SSRACIAGSSSGG
+985 
-998 GIRSPPSAH
+998 
-1007 PRATGATPGTTA
+1007 
-1019 AGDRPRPRRRQA
+1019 A
-1031 FASVNSSALPS
+1031 FAKTGVRIISAKIATV
-1042 GSRQNTALR
+1042 GALADDTFFITDLHGQ
-1051 PERLRVWG
+1051 PIEEPAQLERIAAAVGEHLDG
-1059 MPDTSSRKRRA
+1059 
-1070 LRSATRNAMC
+1070 
-1080 RSWPPWAGRPVTGSG
+1080 
-1095 LGIWMR
+1095 
-1101 WMACTPA
+1101 PA
-1108 RSHAPG
+1108 QAA

>member
-1 MSALPHVGPGPDPI
+1 MSALPHAGPGPDPI

-102 VMILLDDGDATAVAG
+102 VMILLDDGEATAVAG

-174 TATAPDQIWPGDRY
+174 ATTAPDQIWPSDRY

-237 STMHDLVARGFLTQ
+237 ATMHDLVARGFLTQ

-342 PQPINGRFQA
+342 PQPINSRFQA

-418 EILRQPR
+418 EILRQSR

-517 GDHSELGAEDAYAFC
+517 GDHSELGAEDAYTFC

-605 KDSLLRQLYTETQHA
+605 KDSLLRQLYTETEHA

-765 REIIDTLSRGLARR
+765 REIIDTLTRGLARR
-779 RRAPSAAAADPALRD
+779 QPVEVGAPRRLPRQIRHFEIPARSEFSQDPAN
-794 PGAVRVQPGPSQPPH
+794 
-809 GASRHGHR
+809 HR
-817 PTGTALPRR
+817 TVLHVTATDR
-826 PGLRQDGRQDHQRQD
+826 PGL
-841 RDGRRPGRRHLLHH
+841 L
-855 RPARPADRGPRSA
+855 
-868 RPHRHGA
+868 
-875 RRAPGR
+875 
-881 PGAGSLS
+881 SLV
-888 GSGGLIPCDDSHP
+888 G
-901 PSAGSSASSWRRR
+901 
-914 LRRQSSRPTTRTQ
+914 
-927 HPRNH
+927 
-932 RPLRRRW
+932 
-939 SHPTPTSCGTTSSRR
+939 
-954 VPSAGRRSTGCV
+954 
-966 RNRATT
+966 
-972 ASAPGSSTANRWK
+972 
-985 SSRACIAGSSSGG
+985 
-998 GIRSPPSAH
+998 
-1007 PRATGATPGTTA
+1007 
-1019 AGDRPRPRRRQA
+1019 QA
-1031 FASVNSSALPS
+1031 FARTGVRIISAKIATVGALADDTFFITDLHGQPIEDPVQLD
-1042 GSRQNTALR
+1042 RIATALG
-1051 PERLRVWG
+1051 EHLDG
-1059 MPDTSSRKRRA
+1059 
-1070 LRSATRNAMC
+1070 
-1080 RSWPPWAGRPVTGSG
+1080 
-1095 LGIWMR
+1095 
-1101 WMACTPA
+1101 PA
-1108 RSHAPG
+1108 RAA

>member
-1 MSALPHVGPGPDPI
+1 MNALPQSAAGHDPVA
-15 PELDR
+15 ELDG
-20 RLAGGEPVVPCFRD
+20 RLAAGEPAVPCFRD
-34 SLRAFAETL
+34 SLRRFAETL
-43 RLRFEGGE
+43 RRRFEDGE
-51 DVERLVTRRAG
+51 NVADLITRRAG
-62 FVDDLLRRAWR
+62 FVDDVLRRAWQ
-73 VAMPGAAP
+73 VAMPAEAP

-96 PASDVD
+96 PSSDVD
-102 VMILLDDGDATAVAG
+102 VVVLLDGGDPASVG
-117 AVERL
+117 AAAERL
-122 VTLLWDIGLEVGHS
+122 VALLWDIGLEVGHS

-151 TVATNI
+151 TVATNL
-157 LESRLVAGQ
+157 LESRLIAGQ
-166 PGLLEAMR
+166 PALLEAMR
-174 TATAPDQIWPGDRY
+174 AATAPDQIWPSDRF

-237 STMHDLVARGFLTQ
+237 ATMRDLVARGFLTQ
-251 AEHQD
+251 AEHDD

-286 QRVLARDFGYADTA
+286 QRVLARDFGFADTA

-307 FMQSYYQTVIQ
+307 FMQAYYQTVIQ

-336 RDQLDE
+336 RDQLGA
-342 PQPINGRFQA
+342 PWSINSRFQA

-360 HENVF
+360 NENVF
-365 RRQPLALLEIFLL
+365 RRHPLALLEIFLL
-378 LQQHPELTGVKA
+378 LQQYPELTGVRA

-395 IRTYRDSIDESL
+395 IRAYRDSIDENL

-544 VGWLVR
+544 VAWLVR
-550 RHLLMSMTAQRM
+550 KHLLMSMTAQRM
-562 DIEDPEVIQRFAGTV
+562 DIEDPEVIQRFAGAV

-626 NPRAQDELIG
+626 NPRAQDELIS
-636 EKQAEARRLLAAG
+636 EKQAEARRLLAAR
-649 QVSQEAVTRLWIN
+649 QVSQDAVTRLWIN

-674 EIAWQTEAVLR
+674 EIAWQTEAVLG
-685 ATCAESPMVLVRHQT
+685 ASCAESPMVLVRHQT

-735 RIQTADA
+735 RIQTVDA

-756 SPVSGRERE
+756 SPVSGGERE
-765 REIIDTLSRGLARR
+765 REIVATLTHGLARR
-779 RRAPSAAAADPALRD
+779 QPIDLGAPRR
-794 PGAVRVQPGPSQPPH
+794 
-809 GASRHGHR
+809 
-817 PTGTALPRR
+817 LPRQMRHFETPARPEFSQDRANHRTVLHLTATDR
-826 PGLRQDGRQDHQRQD
+826 PGLLSLVGR
-841 RDGRRPGRRHLLHH
+841 
-855 RPARPADRGPRSA
+855 
-868 RPHRHGA
+868 
-875 RRAPGR
+875 
-881 PGAGSLS
+881 
-888 GSGGLIPCDDSHP
+888 
-901 PSAGSSASSWRRR
+901 
-914 LRRQSSRPTTRTQ
+914 
-927 HPRNH
+927 
-932 RPLRRRW
+932 
-939 SHPTPTSCGTTSSRR
+939 
-954 VPSAGRRSTGCV
+954 
-966 RNRATT
+966 
-972 ASAPGSSTANRWK
+972 
-985 SSRACIAGSSSGG
+985 
-998 GIRSPPSAH
+998 
-1007 PRATGATPGTTA
+1007 
-1019 AGDRPRPRRRQA
+1019 A
-1031 FASVNSSALPS
+1031 FAKTGVRIISAKIATV
-1042 GSRQNTALR
+1042 GALADDTFFITDLHGQ
-1051 PERLRVWG
+1051 PIEEPAQLERIAAAVGEHLDG
-1059 MPDTSSRKRRA
+1059 
-1070 LRSATRNAMC
+1070 
-1080 RSWPPWAGRPVTGSG
+1080 
-1095 LGIWMR
+1095 
-1101 WMACTPA
+1101 PA
-1108 RSHAPG
+1108 QAA

>member
-1 MSALPHVGPGPDPI
+1 MNALPQSAAGHDPVA
-15 PELDR
+15 ELDG
-20 RLAGGEPVVPCFRD
+20 RLAAGEPAVPCFRD
-34 SLRAFAETL
+34 SLRRFAETL
-43 RLRFEGGE
+43 RRRFEDGE
-51 DVERLVTRRAG
+51 NVADLITRRAG
-62 FVDDLLRRAWR
+62 FVDDVLRRAWQ
-73 VAMPGAAP
+73 VAMPAEAP

-96 PASDVD
+96 PSSDVD
-102 VMILLDDGDATAVAG
+102 VVVLLDGGDPASVG
-117 AVERL
+117 AAAERL
-122 VTLLWDIGLEVGHS
+122 VALLWDIGLEVGHS
-136 VRTVAECRDEAERDV
+136 VRTVAESRDEAERDV
-151 TVATNI
+151 TVATNL
-157 LESRLVAGQ
+157 LESRLIAGQ
-166 PGLLEAMR
+166 PALLEAMR
-174 TATAPDQIWPGDRY
+174 AATAPDQIWPSDRF

-237 STMHDLVARGFLTQ
+237 ATMRDLVARGFLTQ
-251 AEHQD
+251 AEHDD

-286 QRVLARDFGYADTA
+286 QRVLARDFGFADTA

-307 FMQSYYQTVIQ
+307 FMQAYYQTVIQ

-336 RDQLDE
+336 RDQLGA
-342 PQPINGRFQA
+342 PWSINSRFQA

-360 HENVF
+360 NENVF
-365 RRQPLALLEIFLL
+365 RRHPLALLEIFLL
-378 LQQHPELTGVKA
+378 LQQYPELTGVRA

-395 IRTYRDSIDESL
+395 IRAYRDSIDENL

-544 VGWLVR
+544 VAWLVR
-550 RHLLMSMTAQRM
+550 KHLLMSMTAQRM
-562 DIEDPEVIQRFAGTV
+562 DIEDPEVIQRFAGAV

-626 NPRAQDELIG
+626 NPRAQDELIS
-636 EKQAEARRLLAAG
+636 EKQAEARRLLAAR
-649 QVSQEAVTRLWIN
+649 QVSQDAVTRLWIN

-674 EIAWQTEAVLR
+674 EIAWQTEAVLG
-685 ATCAESPMVLVRHQT
+685 ASCAESPMVLVRHQT

-735 RIQTADA
+735 RIQTVDA

-756 SPVSGRERE
+756 SPVSGGERE
-765 REIIDTLSRGLARR
+765 REIVATLTHGLARR
-779 RRAPSAAAADPALRD
+779 QPIDLGAPRR
-794 PGAVRVQPGPSQPPH
+794 
-809 GASRHGHR
+809 
-817 PTGTALPRR
+817 LPRQMRHFETPARPEFSQDRANHRTVLHLTATDR
-826 PGLRQDGRQDHQRQD
+826 PGLLSLVGR
-841 RDGRRPGRRHLLHH
+841 
-855 RPARPADRGPRSA
+855 
-868 RPHRHGA
+868 
-875 RRAPGR
+875 
-881 PGAGSLS
+881 
-888 GSGGLIPCDDSHP
+888 
-901 PSAGSSASSWRRR
+901 
-914 LRRQSSRPTTRTQ
+914 
-927 HPRNH
+927 
-932 RPLRRRW
+932 
-939 SHPTPTSCGTTSSRR
+939 
-954 VPSAGRRSTGCV
+954 
-966 RNRATT
+966 
-972 ASAPGSSTANRWK
+972 
-985 SSRACIAGSSSGG
+985 
-998 GIRSPPSAH
+998 
-1007 PRATGATPGTTA
+1007 
-1019 AGDRPRPRRRQA
+1019 A
-1031 FASVNSSALPS
+1031 FAKTGVRIISAKIATV
-1042 GSRQNTALR
+1042 GALADDTFFITDLHGQ
-1051 PERLRVWG
+1051 PIEQPAQLERIAAAVGEHLDG
-1059 MPDTSSRKRRA
+1059 
-1070 LRSATRNAMC
+1070 
-1080 RSWPPWAGRPVTGSG
+1080 
-1095 LGIWMR
+1095 
-1101 WMACTPA
+1101 PA
-1108 RSHAPG
+1108 QAA

>member
-1 MSALPHVGPGPDPI
+1 MNALPQSAAGHDPVA
-15 PELDR
+15 ELDG
-20 RLAGGEPVVPCFRD
+20 RLAAGESAVPCFRD
-34 SLRAFAETL
+34 SLRRFAETL
-43 RLRFEGGE
+43 RRRFEDGE
-51 DVERLVTRRAG
+51 NVADLITRRAG
-62 FVDDLLRRAWR
+62 FVDDVLRRAWQ
-73 VAMPGAAP
+73 VAMPAEAP

-96 PASDVD
+96 PSSDVD
-102 VMILLDDGDATAVAG
+102 VVVLLDGGDPASVG
-117 AVERL
+117 AAAERL
-122 VTLLWDIGLEVGHS
+122 VALLWDIGLEVGHS
-136 VRTVAECRDEAERDV
+136 VRTVAESRDEAERDV
-151 TVATNI
+151 TVATNL
-157 LESRLVAGQ
+157 LESRLIAGQ
-166 PGLLEAMR
+166 PALLEAMR
-174 TATAPDQIWPGDRY
+174 AATAPDQIWPSDRF

-237 STMHDLVARGFLTQ
+237 ATMRDLVARGFLTQ
-251 AEHQD
+251 AEHDD

-286 QRVLARDFGYADTA
+286 QRVLARDFGFADTA

-307 FMQSYYQTVIQ
+307 FMQAYYQTVIQ

-336 RDQLDE
+336 RDQLGA
-342 PQPINGRFQA
+342 PWSINSRFQA

-360 HENVF
+360 NENVF
-365 RRQPLALLEIFLL
+365 RRHPLALLEIFLL
-378 LQQHPELTGVKA
+378 LQQYPELTGVRA

-395 IRTYRDSIDESL
+395 IRAYRDSIDENL

-544 VGWLVR
+544 VAWLVR
-550 RHLLMSMTAQRM
+550 KHLLMSMTAQRM
-562 DIEDPEVIQRFAGTV
+562 DIEDPEVIQRFAGAV

-626 NPRAQDELIG
+626 NPRAQDELIS
-636 EKQAEARRLLAAG
+636 EKQAEARRLLAAR
-649 QVSQEAVTRLWIN
+649 QVSQDAVTRLWIN

-674 EIAWQTEAVLR
+674 EIAWQTEAVLG
-685 ATCAESPMVLVRHQT
+685 ASCAESPMVLVRHQT

-735 RIQTADA
+735 RIQTVDA

-756 SPVSGRERE
+756 SPVSGGERE
-765 REIIDTLSRGLARR
+765 REIVATLTHGLARR
-779 RRAPSAAAADPALRD
+779 QPIDLGAPRR
-794 PGAVRVQPGPSQPPH
+794 
-809 GASRHGHR
+809 
-817 PTGTALPRR
+817 LPRQMRHFETPARPEFSQDRANHRTVLHLTATDR
-826 PGLRQDGRQDHQRQD
+826 PGLLSLVGR
-841 RDGRRPGRRHLLHH
+841 
-855 RPARPADRGPRSA
+855 
-868 RPHRHGA
+868 
-875 RRAPGR
+875 
-881 PGAGSLS
+881 
-888 GSGGLIPCDDSHP
+888 
-901 PSAGSSASSWRRR
+901 
-914 LRRQSSRPTTRTQ
+914 
-927 HPRNH
+927 
-932 RPLRRRW
+932 
-939 SHPTPTSCGTTSSRR
+939 
-954 VPSAGRRSTGCV
+954 
-966 RNRATT
+966 
-972 ASAPGSSTANRWK
+972 
-985 SSRACIAGSSSGG
+985 
-998 GIRSPPSAH
+998 
-1007 PRATGATPGTTA
+1007 
-1019 AGDRPRPRRRQA
+1019 A
-1031 FASVNSSALPS
+1031 FAKTGVRIISAKIATV
-1042 GSRQNTALR
+1042 GALADDTFFITDLHGQ
-1051 PERLRVWG
+1051 PIEEPAQLERIAAAVGEHLDG
-1059 MPDTSSRKRRA
+1059 
-1070 LRSATRNAMC
+1070 
-1080 RSWPPWAGRPVTGSG
+1080 
-1095 LGIWMR
+1095 
-1101 WMACTPA
+1101 PA
-1108 RSHAPG
+1108 QAA

>member
-1 MSALPHVGPGPDPI
+1 MTAPAPSTSPPDPI
-15 PELDR
+15 AALDR
-20 RLAGGEPVVPCFRD
+20 RLAAGEPPLPCFRD
-34 SLRAFAETL
+34 AVGATALALRQ
-43 RLRFEGGE
+43 RFDAGE
-51 DVERLVTRRAG
+51 DVDALVTRRAAT
-62 FVDDLLRRAWR
+62 VDELLRRAWR
-73 VAMPGAAP
+73 IVMPAGAP
-81 AALVAVGGYGRGELY
+81 AALVAVGGYGRGELH

-102 VMILLDDGDATAVAG
+102 VMILLEHGEAAALA

-122 VTLLWDIGLEVGHS
+122 VSLLWDIGLEVGHS
-136 VRTVAECRDEAERDV
+136 VRTVAECRDEAERDI

-157 LESRLVAGQ
+157 FESRLVAGQ
-166 PGLLEAMR
+166 PALLEAMR
-174 TATAPDQIWPGDRY
+174 LATAPDQIWPSDRF

-237 STMHDLVARGFLTQ
+237 TTMRDLVARGFLTEV
-251 AEHQD
+251 EHRE

-264 GRIRFALHLLTG
+264 GRIRFALHLMTG

-307 FMQSYYQTVIQ
+307 FMQAYYQTVIQ

-336 RDQLDE
+336 HSQLGE
-342 PQPINGRFQA
+342 PRPINSRFQA

-360 HENVF
+360 QENVF
-365 RRQPLALLEIFLL
+365 RRHPLALLEIFLL
-378 LQQHPELTGVKA
+378 LQQHPELTGVRA

-395 IRTYRDSIDESL
+395 IRAYRDSIDETF
-407 RTGLPARSLFM
+407 RAGLPARSLFM
-418 EILRQPR
+418 EVLRQPR

-487 PLCSEIAQNIPKPEL
+487 PLCSEIAQSIPKPEL

-544 VGWLVR
+544 VSWLVR

-562 DIEDPEVIQRFAGTV
+562 DIEDPEVIQRFAGQV

-605 KDSLLRQLYTETQHA
+605 KDSLLRQLYTDTRRA
-620 LMRGLD
+620 LMRGLH

-636 EKQAEARRLLAAG
+636 EKQAEARRLLAA
-649 QVSQEAVTRLWIN
+649 VAVPADAVARLWMN

-674 EIAWQTEAVLR
+674 EIAWQTEAALT
-685 ATCAESPMVLVRHQT
+685 AAGETPLVLVRHET

-729 LNVVAA
+729 LNIVAA
-735 RIQTADA
+735 RVQTADP
-742 GRTMNTFLVLEEDG
+742 GCTLNTFMVLEEDG
-756 SPVSGRERE
+756 SPVSGEPREE
-765 REIIDTLSRGLARR
+765 EIIETIRQGLAAPGRVDLGVPRR
-779 RRAPSAAAADPALRD
+779 LPGRIRHFESPART
-794 PGAVRVQPGPSQPPH
+794 RFSQDEVNGRTVLH
-809 GASRHGHR
+809 LVA
-817 PTGTALPRR
+817 TDR
-826 PGLRQDGRQDHQRQD
+826 PGL
-841 RDGRRPGRRHLLHH
+841 L
-855 RPARPADRGPRSA
+855 
-868 RPHRHGA
+868 
-875 RRAPGR
+875 
-881 PGAGSLS
+881 SLV
-888 GSGGLIPCDDSHP
+888 G
-901 PSAGSSASSWRRR
+901 
-914 LRRQSSRPTTRTQ
+914 
-927 HPRNH
+927 
-932 RPLRRRW
+932 
-939 SHPTPTSCGTTSSRR
+939 
-954 VPSAGRRSTGCV
+954 
-966 RNRATT
+966 
-972 ASAPGSSTANRWK
+972 
-985 SSRACIAGSSSGG
+985 
-998 GIRSPPSAH
+998 
-1007 PRATGATPGTTA
+1007 
-1019 AGDRPRPRRRQA
+1019 QA
-1031 FASVNSSALPS
+1031 FAACGVRLISAKVATV
-1042 GSRQNTALR
+1042 GALADDTFFITDR
-1051 PERLRVWG
+1051 HDQPIEDPARLAQIAAALGERLNG
-1059 MPDTSSRKRRA
+1059 
-1070 LRSATRNAMC
+1070 
-1080 RSWPPWAGRPVTGSG
+1080 
-1095 LGIWMR
+1095 
-1101 WMACTPA
+1101 PA
-1108 RSHAPG
+1108 QAA